1 MLSYENGISSL
12 EWLKKA
18 FDFEENMEMRFV
30 EDGRLTH
37 SELKA
42 GENTIMVA
50 TPSLDYESINKQR
63 KRDKQMDKWLSVPW
77 VVNGLLV
84 YVENVHEHSKRQK
97 KTVLRYY
104 PKLKK
109 IFLVK
114 DIDVRISK
122 DIVGCLCKK
131 KNHYDYRKSNSNFKN
146 F

>member
-1 MLSYENGISSL
+1 MQNVIPMLSYENGISSL

-18 FDFEENMEMRFV
+18 FGFEENMEMRFV

-84 YVENVHEHSKRQK
+84 YVENVDEHFKKAKENSAEILSEIEEDFPGKRYRCADIEGHRWMFMQK
-97 KTVLRYY
+97 E
-104 PKLKK
+104 
-109 IFLVK
+109 
-114 DIDVRISK
+114 
-122 DIVGCLCKK
+122 
-131 KNHYDYRKSNSNFKN
+131 KSL
-146 F
+146 